1 MRSAPQRLVVLGHPI
16 GHSRSPQLH
25 NAAIRAAGIHA
36 HYEAVDV
43 PQGRLAEVVA
53 ELRAQGAG
61 GNVTIP
67 HKRAMTALCDTLSE
81 SAKRTGVV
89 NTFVMR
95 NGVLCGYNTDVEG
108 FSRAVQTL
116 LGRRPA
122 GERVAL
128 LGAGGAAAAVLAAV
142 ELWEDSEVRVFNRT
156 ASASADLVASFS
168 SIATHCN
175 EPAPAMARATLVVN
189 ATSVGLADIATPV
202 DPALLPGSAAVLD
215 LVYRPGET
223 QFVREARGRGLNAAD
238 GREMLLEQGALAF
251 VQWFGCEPNKT
262 VMRHALEQAMITG

>member
-1 MRSAPQRLVVLGHPI
+1 LKLGFVAPTGEDAAAVANFATTAAKKPGFATHLLPEDENVP
-16 GHSRSPQLH
+16 S
-25 NAAIRAAGIHA
+25 NAIIASQKLQSMHGNKN
-36 HYEAVDV
+36 
-43 PQGRLAEVVA
+43 
-53 ELRAQGAG
+53 G
-61 GNVTIP
+61 G
-67 HKRAMTALCDTLSE
+67 
-81 SAKRTGVV
+81 
-89 NTFVMR
+89 
-95 NGVLCGYNTDVEG
+95 
-108 FSRAVQTL
+108 
-116 LGRRPA
+116 
-122 GERVAL
+122 AL

-189 ATSVGLADIATPV
+189 ATSVGLADIASPV